1 MLCQAA
7 TSFEDASIMLWPHS
21 LRCRLVTVRCSATFV
36 WPKYFMST
44 FVRRVRTKNSKSY
57 RTTQQPVL
65 SPFSNVRRAARV
77 AASNTSSTPSPLK
90 LEHSRYLLAPI
101 SRATPSPSCVVTNR
115 NDFLRI
121 SSIAT
126 GSSRRSFFNPTSMIG
141 TPSQRRVASSIH

>member
-1 MLCQAA
+1 MASFVKMQARNGA
-7 TSFEDASIMLWPHS
+7 LFGHFRLAQVFHVDFRSTRED
-21 LRCRLVTVRCSATFV
+21 
-36 WPKYFMST
+36 
-44 FVRRVRTKNSKSY
+44 KNSKSY